1 MTGDDRTRSGMPP
14 ESRAAGAARDDLLL
28 EIRDLEVR
36 FPLREGT
43 VRAVDGASLEVRRGR
58 TLGVI
63 GESGSGKS
71 VMAQAI
77 LRLTPPPGV
86 ISAGEILLHHPPG
99 MPATTLDLTRVSA
112 SGPEIRAIRWN
123 DISMVFQEPMTS
135 FSPVHTIGDQITEA
149 ILLHDAGCTRAAAR
163 HQAVE
168 LLNRAGLPN
177 AASLIDSWP
186 FQLSGGMRQRAMI
199 AMALACRPRLLI
211 ADEPTTA
218 LDVTIE
224 AQILALIKTLQADYH
239 MAVMFITHDLAVIGE
254 MSDEVV
260 VMYLGQVMERGPVER
275 IFEEPLHPYTHALWN
290 SVPTV
295 DGELRRLESIVGVL
309 PGPYEARHGCPFFSR
324 CSLRIEGLCDRKL
337 PPLVEVTPGHS
348 ARCVLYED
356 APEQGNR

>member
-1 MTGDDRTRSGMPP
+1 MTATGGRELRG
-14 ESRAAGAARDDLLL
+14 GAATTDLLL
-28 EIRDLEVR
+28 EIRDLAVN

-43 VRAVDGASLEVRRGR
+43 VRAVDGVSLEVRRGR

-77 LRLTPPPGV
+77 LRLTPPPGE
-86 ISAGEILLHHPPG
+86 IARGEILLHDPAG
-99 MPATTLDLTRVSA
+99 MREPTVDLANVA
-112 SGPEIRAIRWN
+112 PSGPEIRAIRWQ
-123 DISMVFQEPMTS
+123 DISMIFQEPMTS
-135 FSPVHTIGDQITEA
+135 FSPVHTIGDQIREA
-149 ILLHDAGCTRAAAR
+149 ILLHDGGVNPDQARRRAID
-163 HQAVE
+163 
-168 LLNRAGLPN
+168 LLGRVGLPN
-177 AASLIDSWP
+177 AAELIDSWP

-224 AQILALIKTLQADYH
+224 AQILALIKALQAEYN

-290 SVPTV
+290 SIPTV
-295 DGELRRLESIVGVL
+295 DGQLKRLESIVGVL
-309 PGPYEARHGCPFFSR
+309 PGPYEARRGCPFFSR
-324 CSLRIEGLCDRKL
+324 CGLRIEGVCDRAL
-337 PPLVEVTPGHS
+337 PPLIEVEPGHS

-356 APEQGNR
+356 D

>member
-1 MTGDDRTRSGMPP
+1 MSPRDQRGQPAVPP
-14 ESRAAGAARDDLLL
+14 ADLLL
-28 EIRDLEVR
+28 EIRDLAIN
-36 FPLREGT
+36 FPLREGI
-43 VRAVDGASLEVRRGR
+43 VRAVDGVSLEVQRGR

-77 LRLTPPPGV
+77 LRLTPAPGV
-86 ISAGEILLHHPPG
+86 ITKGEILLHNPSG
-99 MPATTLDLTRVSA
+99 MRQPTLDLAAVPP
-112 SGPEIRAIRWN
+112 SGPEVRAVRWN

-149 ILLHDAGCTRAAAR
+149 ILLHDEGCSREAAR
-163 HQAVE
+163 EQAVE
-168 LLNRAGLPN
+168 LLNRVGLPN
-177 AASLIDSWP
+177 AANLIDSWP

-224 AQILALIKTLQADYH
+224 AQILTLIKALQADYH

-290 SVPTV
+290 SIPTV
-295 DGELRRLESIVGVL
+295 DGELKRLESIVGVL
-309 PGPYEARHGCPFFSR
+309 PGPYEVRRGCPFFSR
-324 CSLRIEGLCDRKL
+324 CGLRIEGLCDQAL
-337 PPLVEVTPGHS
+337 PPLVEVEPGHS

-356 APEQGNR
+356 G

>member
-1 MTGDDRTRSGMPP
+1 VT
-14 ESRAAGAARDDLLL
+14 AAEGRDMRRGEAETDLLL
-28 EIRDLEVR
+28 EIRDLAVN
-36 FPLREGT
+36 FPLREGR
-43 VRAVDGASLEVRRGR
+43 VRAVDGVSLEVRRGK

-86 ISAGEILLHHPPG
+86 ITRGEILLHNPAG
-99 MPATTLDLTRVSA
+99 MREPTVDLAGVA
-112 SGPEIRAIRWN
+112 PSGPEIRAIRWQ
-123 DISMVFQEPMTS
+123 DISMIFQEPMTS
-135 FSPVHTIGDQITEA
+135 FSPVHTIGDQINEA
-149 ILLHDAGCTRAAAR
+149 ILLHDDGSNPDQARQRA
-163 HQAVE
+163 VD
-168 LLNRAGLPN
+168 LLGRVGLPN
-177 AASLIDSWP
+177 AAELIDSWS

-224 AQILALIKTLQADYH
+224 AQILALIKTLQAEYN

-290 SVPTV
+290 SIPTV

-309 PGPYEARHGCPFFSR
+309 PGPYEARQGCPFFSR
-324 CSLRIEGLCDRKL
+324 CGLRIEGVCDQAL
-337 PPLVEVTPGHS
+337 PPLIEVEPGHS

-356 APEQGNR
+356 D